1 MCHNELSTF
10 LEWISKVILF
20 MGTTTKLYGLN
31 FYLFDLIVKTNF
43 FFLAL
48 ILKMENFILRLFW
61 ACEPIKWFFFFF
73 LENQTVHLIVVFHLS
88 QFPSPFT
95 NFNNNK

>member
-1 MCHNELSTF
+1 MWHNELSTF
-10 LEWISKVILF
+10 LEWISKEILF
-20 MGTTTKLYGLN
+20 MGTNTKLYGLN
-31 FYLFDLIVKTNF
+31 FYLFDLIVKTF

-48 ILKMENFILRLFW
+48 IKMENFILRLFW
-61 ACEPIKWFFFFF
+61 ACEPIKRFFYF
-73 LENQTVHLIVVFHLS
+73 LENQTVHLIVVLHLS